1 MSVHQTHLA
10 QLRICLA
17 QINTTAGDISGNK
30 QRIVSAIEQAQKDR
44 ADLVVFPELTLCGY
58 GCGDWLLHD
67 YFIDAC
73 LSTLNEIVPKCTD
86 LVAVIGLPRTA
97 PVGTDG
103 QPRCYNSAAVI
114 QYGKLVGFYDKQALP
129 NYLIFDE
136 VRHFAAGQGDGV
148 FSLTI
153 NNKDI
158 AIGVSICEDLWH
170 EAQAVKQQA
179 GNGADLLINLGASPY
194 ALGKPERR
202 HQQFAQT
209 ARELNKPLVYVNA
222 IGGQDD
228 LVFDGHSGLVHGDNS
243 EQLPGFQEAIQSH
256 TLNQLAGRSV
266 DKNPLADLYAALR
279 LSLKDYIHKNGFS
292 QVILGLSG
300 GIDSALV
307 ATLAADALGADKVH
321 ALLLPSKYSSD
332 HSVNDAQALAKN
344 LGIQAEIVPIK
355 TAHEVFEK
363 QLTPHFKNYHR
374 GLTDEN
380 LQARIRGLLLMA
392 FSNNHNKLV
401 LATSNKSESAVG
413 YSTLYGDM
421 VGGFAPIIDVYKTE
435 VYALCRY
442 RNQQS
447 PVIPENIISKPPSAE
462 LRPDQK
468 DSDSLPDYDVLD
480 AILNAY
486 IEQRQSPQAIAAV
499 LEIDQAV
506 VIDVINKVN
515 RAEYK
520 RRQGAIGPSVSA
532 MKLGADRRMPLTF
545 NYNQS
550 QS

>member
-1 MSVHQTHLA
+1 MSAQQTHIA

-17 QINTTAGDISGNK
+17 QINTTAGDISGNQ
-30 QRIVSAIEQAQKDR
+30 QRIVSAVEQAQKDR
-44 ADLVVFPELTLCGY
+44 ADLIVFPELTLCGY

-67 YFIDAC
+67 YFIEDC
-73 LSTLNEIVPKCTD
+73 LSAVNEIVPKCSD

-97 PVGTDG
+97 PVGEDG

-114 QYGKLVGFYDKQALP
+114 QNGQLLGFYDKQALP

-136 VRHFAAGQGDGV
+136 VRYFVVGQGDGV

-153 NNKDI
+153 NNQDI
-158 AIGVSICEDLWH
+158 TIGVSICEDLWH
-170 EAQAVKQQA
+170 EARAVKQQA
-179 GNGADLLINLGASPY
+179 EMGADLLINLGASPY
-194 ALGKPERR
+194 ALGKPECR

-222 IGGQDD
+222 IGGQDE

-256 TLNQLAGRSV
+256 TLNQLVGRSV

-279 LSLKDYIHKNGFS
+279 LSLKDYVHKNGFS
-292 QVILGLSG
+292 EVILGLSG

-307 ATLAADALGADKVH
+307 ATLAADALGTDKVH
-321 ALLLPSKYSSD
+321 ALLLPSQYSSD
-332 HSVNDAQALAKN
+332 HSIEDAQALAKN

-355 TAHEVFEK
+355 TAHDVFEK
-363 QLTPHFKNYHR
+363 QLTPHFKDYHR

-421 VGGFAPIIDVYKTE
+421 VGGFSPIIDVYKTQ
-435 VYALCRY
+435 VFALSRY
-442 RNQQS
+442 RNELS
-447 PVIPENIISKPPSAE
+447 PVIPDNIITKPPSAE

-480 AILNAY
+480 GILNAY
-486 IEQRQSPQAIAAV
+486 IEQRQSPQAIADI
-499 LEIDQAV
+499 LGLDRAV
-506 VIDVINKVN
+506 VMDVIHKVN
-515 RAEYK
+515 RSEYK
-520 RRQGAIGPSVSA
+520 RFQATIGPAVSG
-532 MKLGADRRMPLTF
+532 MKLGTDRRMPMTF
-545 NYNQS
+545 RYNHA
-550 QS
+550 